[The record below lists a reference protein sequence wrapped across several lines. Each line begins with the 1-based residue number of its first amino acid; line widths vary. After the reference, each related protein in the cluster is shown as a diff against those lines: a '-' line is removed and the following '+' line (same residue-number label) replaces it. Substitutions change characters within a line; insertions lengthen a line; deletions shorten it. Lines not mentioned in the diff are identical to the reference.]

1 MVVVTLKKTTRVV
14 ALCLLVFVAYSSLL
28 ALNPLRSFAQR
39 YHKAV
44 VLNLRIL
51 YSKYTAADLKLDSDE
66 TFQRSLDEIAASKF
80 ASGDFPEL
88 SFINP
93 GYAPPT
99 ALSVPSYYH
108 TSAKPQVQ
116 PFDPRF
122 TLAAYLHWIRVHP
135 NEPVPFH
142 WSDWV
147 DLHALNKYILLPEGH
162 KPNCSSLYDIS
173 NKRKVLKGS
182 IARPVDQYCHDDPSH
197 PLGYTVDQ
205 FPHAQTRE
213 NMSPTKLVFMT
224 NNHGSYIVDVKD
236 NDVND
241 YRNALLTNGIV
252 EEVLSE
258 VNSDSWDVLDAYDK
272 LLKTRPPSNSDRVV
286 KDSIIHLEP
295 SMFHVDVN
303 QVVDEIK
310 AKDKLSFSEKSYL
323 ESLLDSN
330 STDSPVK
337 YFDEA
342 KLVNSDKSKTL
353 VLHRLIKT
361 TFSSAEA
368 MALSH
373 G

>member
-1 MVVVTLKKTTRVV
+1 MGDVAASPKQGAVTDKPGEDLEVARKISRIKILHFFTSIPPANIYSSLPPPNFHGGRDLKKTTRVV

-51 YSKYTAADLKLDSDE
+51 YSKYTAADLKLDTDE

-122 TLAAYLHWIRVHP
+122 TLSAYLHWIRVHP

-147 DLHALNKYILLPEGH
+147 DLHALN
-162 KPNCSSLYDIS
+162 N
-173 NKRKVLKGS
+173 
-182 IARPVDQYCHDDPSH
+182 
-197 PLGYTVDQ
+197 
-205 FPHAQTRE
+205 
-213 NMSPTKLVFMT
+213 PTKLVFMT

-241 YRNALLTNGIV
+241 YRNALLTNGMV
-252 EEVLSE
+252 EEILSE

-272 LLKTRPPSNSDRVV
+272 LLKTRPHPTPTG
-286 KDSIIHLEP
+286 L
-295 SMFHVDVN
+295 
-303 QVVDEIK
+303 
-310 AKDKLSFSEKSYL
+310 
-323 ESLLDSN
+323 
-330 STDSPVK
+330 
-337 YFDEA
+337 
-342 KLVNSDKSKTL
+342 SKT
-353 VLHRLIKT
+353 
-361 TFSSAEA
+361 
-368 MALSH
+368 
-373 G
+373 